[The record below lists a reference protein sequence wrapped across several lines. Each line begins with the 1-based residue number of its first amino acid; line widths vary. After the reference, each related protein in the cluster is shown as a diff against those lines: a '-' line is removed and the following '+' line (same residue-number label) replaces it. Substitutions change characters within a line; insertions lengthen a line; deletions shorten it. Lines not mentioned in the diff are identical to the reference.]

1 MRDIQGFV
9 SDYIKGKKHLH
20 LEIGIVTKED
30 IEYHSFGNPP
40 KQNTVAPEHRLFEI
54 GSLTKVF
61 TSMLLLELEHQQ
73 RLSADDTASKYIHLG
88 KNDYLK
94 KITLKHLATHT
105 SGLPRLAPNLSSKKN
120 RYNPYSRYTEQDLLA
135 FLADADYTEQI
146 GKFEY
151 SNTGMGLLGYILCKV
166 TDRTYDDL
174 LKKYITTPLHMME
187 TAALLNTEQNSRL
200 VNGHTSTGKVMP
212 HWDLNGV
219 HDGAGAIKSS
229 VHDMSLFVQ
238 ANLNEEHPL
247 ASAMQQSHVPIRIGE
262 SELYFGWQEDTALD
276 QNILWHNGGTFGA
289 TSYLA
294 INKEQGVG
302 VVLLSNYCFGS
313 ADRVDE
319 YLDAIYKFLTKK
331 DLYPLTFLEP
341 VGKNILEYVMQNQ

>member
-20 LEIGIVTKED
+20 LEIGIVTKGD

-40 KQNTVAPEHRLFEI
+40 KAGGAAPEHRLFEI
-54 GSLTKVF
+54 GSLTKLF
-61 TSMLLLELEHQQ
+61 TSMLLLELQHQQ
-73 RLSADDTASKYIHLG
+73 RLSIDDTVSKYIHQG

-120 RYNPYSRYTEQDLLA
+120 RYNPYSRYKEQDLLA

-146 GKFEY
+146 GSFEY

-166 TDRTYDDL
+166 TDSTYDAL
-174 LKKYITTPLHMME
+174 LKKYITNPLNMME
-187 TAALLNTEQNSRL
+187 TAAVLNTEQNSRL

-212 HWDLNGV
+212 HWDLGGV

-229 VHDMSLFVQ
+229 VYDMSLFVQ
-238 ANLNEEHPL
+238 ANLKEDHPL
-247 ASAMQQSHVPIRIGE
+247 ASAMQQSHVPVKIGD
-262 SELYFGWQEDTALD
+262 SDLYLGWQEDTALD
-276 QNILWHNGGTFGA
+276 QAILWHNGGTFGF

-313 ADRVDE
+313 AARVDE
-319 YLDAIYKFLTKK
+319 YLDAIYKFFTKK

-341 VGKNILEYVMQNQ
+341 VGESILESMMK

>member
-20 LEIGIVTKED
+20 LEIGIVTKGN

-40 KQNTVAPEHRLFEI
+40 KPCKAAPEHRLFEI

-61 TSMLLLELEHQQ
+61 TSMLLLELQNQQ
-73 RLSADDTASKYIHLG
+73 RLSTDDTVSKYIQQG

-94 KITLKHLATHT
+94 KVTLKHLATHT

-146 GKFEY
+146 GSFEY

-166 TDRTYDDL
+166 TDSTYDAL
-174 LKKYITTPLHMME
+174 LKKYITNPLNMME
-187 TAALLNTEQNSRL
+187 TASVLNTEQNSRL
-200 VNGHTSTGKVMP
+200 VDGYTSTGKVMP
-212 HWDLNGV
+212 HWDMNGV
-219 HDGAGAIKSS
+219 HDGAGAIRSS

-238 ANLNEEHPL
+238 ANLNEDHAL
-247 ASAMQQSHVPIRIGE
+247 AAAMQQSHVPVRIGD
-262 SELYFGWQEDTALD
+262 SDLCFGWEKDKALD
-276 QNILWHNGGTFGA
+276 EDILCHGGVTFGS
-289 TSYLA
+289 TSYVA
-294 INKEQGVG
+294 IKKEQGVG
-302 VVLLSNYCFGS
+302 VVLLSNYSIGS

-319 YLDAIYKFLTKK
+319 YLDAIYKFFTKK

-341 VGKNILEYVMQNQ
+341 VGKSILESMMQ

>member
-20 LEIGIVTKED
+20 LEIGIVTKGN
-30 IEYHSFGNPP
+30 IEYHSFGNPSKP
-40 KQNTVAPEHRLFEI
+40 CKAAPEHRLFEI

-61 TSMLLLELEHQQ
+61 TSMLLLELQHQQ
-73 RLSADDTASKYIHLG
+73 RLSTDDTVSKYIQQG

-94 KITLKHLATHT
+94 KVTLKHLATHT

-146 GKFEY
+146 GSFEY

-166 TDRTYDDL
+166 TDSTYDAL
-174 LKKYITTPLHMME
+174 LKKYITNPLNMME
-187 TAALLNTEQNSRL
+187 TASVLNTEQNSRL
-200 VNGHTSTGKVMP
+200 VDGYTSTGKVMP
-212 HWDLNGV
+212 HWDMNGV
-219 HDGAGAIKSS
+219 HDGAGAIRSS

-238 ANLNEEHPL
+238 ANLNEDHAL
-247 ASAMQQSHVPIRIGE
+247 AAAMQQSHVPVRIGD
-262 SELYFGWQEDTALD
+262 SDLCFGWEKDKALD
-276 QNILWHNGGTFGA
+276 QDILCHGGVTFGS
-289 TSYLA
+289 TSYVA

-302 VVLLSNYCFGS
+302 VVLLSNYSIGS

-319 YLDAIYKFLTKK
+319 YLDAIYKFFTKK

-341 VGKNILEYVMQNQ
+341 VGKNILESMMK